1 MMSFL
6 ATILPFIPKPHK
18 NPLLRHVRNFLVL
31 SWTGYLTILSLSLI
45 VAGSMGG
52 RDWQYS
58 SSALW
63 AGVIGF
69 AVVAIVMRRRG
80 HAVVVAD
87 QPVIPPRDLSLVDSW
102 HVVISGV
109 GSDHA
114 AIRERIAARFTGDT
128 DAMNV
133 SQYETYGYRT
143 PNGYEERERLVVSK
157 GQGLVHL
164 HVYDF
169 GNEVFVGWQ
178 SYLNWAKWEET
189 TPVSSRVNG
198 NQQTEYRGLRR
209 GIYIPHQLDLIDLSS
224 LSELV
229 HRRLQLEIKAILRE
243 KAIDQ
248 EIDFRIIRGDRDFAL
263 DRSRHEKRESQAG

>member
-1 MMSFL
+1 
-6 ATILPFIPKPHK
+6 
-18 NPLLRHVRNFLVL
+18 LLRHVRNFLVL

-109 GSDHA
+109 GNDHA